1 MPRKCQTP
9 TALSGNLLSD
19 KALEK
24 IIYDV
29 YAELSINFQYVDVA
43 GLKLTGMTLEGY

>member
-1 MPRKCQTP
+1 MSRRCRSTP
-9 TALSGNLLSD
+9 LLDFGPSAGAALD
-19 KALEK
+19 KS
-24 IIYDV
+24 IRGV

>member
-1 MPRKCQTP
+1 MFRRCSSTP
-9 TALSGNLLSD
+9 WCDFGPAADTALDINIRG
-19 KALEK
+19 
-24 IIYDV
+24 V